1 MASKPRALTGAWPCP
16 SENPAGAAC
25 RPRSQAASL
34 TGLIG
39 PDEEKILKRSML
51 KLQQPASE
59 SKRQISGPVNGCGPA
74 QTEGCPRALRLLEL
88 GADFPGALSAEP
100 PSQAPPT
107 CRTQLPGCRW
117 AFHLLPTATPRGG
130 RFLSGDSA
138 PVPELAWLLLLPP
151 LCLQLHGNSSWDLR
165 LSTHF
170 LHLTDK
176 NVRKH
181 RRWACCLSQ

>member
-39 PDEEKILKRSML
+39 PNEEKILKRSML
-51 KLQQPASE
+51 KLQQPASK

-74 QTEGCPRALRLLEL
+74 QTEGCSCALRLLEL

-107 CRTQLPGCRW
+107 CRAQLPGCRW
-117 AFHLLPTATPRGG
+117 AFHLLPTATPQGWTFLVGG
-130 RFLSGDSA
+130 LCACPRAGLASLA
-138 PVPELAWLLLLPP
+138 PTPVLTA
-151 LCLQLHGNSSWDLR
+151 HGNSSWDLR

-181 RRWACCLSQ
+181 RR